1 MTDTKKINIDDVIK
15 ALECCAKN
23 NCTYDCPFYHDSC
36 IKCKY
41 SSSEIIKFAF
51 DTISHLKKENDD
63 LFYKLQGVMWS
74 VDKWLDGKEL
84 EQDEVN
90 RAIAMREKTLQ
101 ITEQQE
107 AEIKNL
113 KKFCNDFS
121 ETLSKNHSK
130 AEVEKWQAV
139 DSAINGF
146 ADEAIKRICTK
157 VVAPTPEQSYI
168 VERCNQEIHEL
179 AKEKAGAE

>member
-41 SSSEIIKFAF
+41 SSSEIIKLAF

-101 ITEQQE
+101 ITEQQQT
-107 AEIKNL
+107 EIKRL
-113 KKFCNDFS
+113 
-121 ETLSKNHSK
+121 EK
-130 AEVEKWQAV
+130 ARQRQAQFLGEERGQKYELLNKIGTV
-139 DSAINGF
+139 KT
-146 ADEAIKRICTK
+146 EAIKEFAVRLKCGVPQETGVI
-157 VVAPTPEQSYI
+157 
-168 VERCNQEIHEL
+168 RCADVDNL
-179 AKEKAGAE
+179 VKEMVGVNNVTD

>member
-1 MTDTKKINIDDVIK
+1 MTNIKKISIDDVIK

-51 DTISHLKKENDD
+51 DIISHLKKENDD
-63 LFYKLQGVMWS
+63 LFLKLQGVMWS

-90 RAIAMREKTLQ
+90 RATTMREKTLQ
-101 ITEQQE
+101 ITEQQQS
-107 AEIKNL
+107 EIENL

-121 ETLSKNHSK
+121 ETLSKNHIR
-130 AEVEKWQAV
+130 AETEKWQAV
-139 DSAINGF
+139 DSAIRKF
-146 ADEAIKRICTK
+146 AARLQNEIPKMCWLNEIDKVNICRHINN
-157 VVAPTPEQSYI
+157 VAE
-168 VERCNQEIHEL
+168 EM
-179 AKEKAGAE
+179 AGSNE